1 MMRKSVGLRPFA
13 LGGGSS
19 AQTSSNSASDI
30 SVEYRSRMTSYFTRS
45 ASFQGIANLPKLL
58 QIQGIKP
65 REASQPIS
73 GQALSLA
80 RQGRRGE
87 LQPETCPDKSQ
98 PNVLR
103 QPRSTAVRRARCGI
117 AMPWLLQVP
126 MPSRATICDRLEPQ

>member
-65 REASQPIS
+65 REAGQPIS
-73 GQALSLA
+73 GQALSVGPLPVGWLSMHGAWLA
-80 RQGRRGE
+80 F
-87 LQPETCPDKSQ
+87 PV
-98 PNVLR
+98 VL
-103 QPRSTAVRRARCGI
+103 
-117 AMPWLLQVP
+117 
-126 MPSRATICDRLEPQ
+126 

>member
-73 GQALSLA
+73 GQALRVGRISADDHFEGFAAESAANIRWDFLE
-80 RQGRRGE
+80 RLHLGGRRPAEPG
-87 LQPETCPDKSQ
+87 QNQNSGT
-98 PNVLR
+98 
-103 QPRSTAVRRARCGI
+103 
-117 AMPWLLQVP
+117 MPG
-126 MPSRATICDRLEPQ
+126 SA

>member
-65 REASQPIS
+65 REAGQPIS
-73 GQALSLA
+73 GQALRLVLITSTID
-80 RQGRRGE
+80 RRN
-87 LQPETCPDKSQ
+87 TCPGTSKSLG
-98 PNVLR
+98 LR
-103 QPRSTAVRRARCGI
+103 
-117 AMPWLLQVP
+117 
-126 MPSRATICDRLEPQ
+126 PSRTDYRPLEGAREAHA

>member
-45 ASFQGIANLPKLL
+45 ASFQGIASLPKLL

-73 GQALSLA
+73 GQALRKINIEIVSGALHKSEVTEV
-80 RQGRRGE
+80 E
-87 LQPETCPDKSQ
+87 LSKND
-98 PNVLR
+98 
-103 QPRSTAVRRARCGI
+103 I
-117 AMPWLLQVP
+117 ATGTVVEL
-126 MPSRATICDRLEPQ
+126 S

>member
-65 REASQPIS
+65 REAGQPIS
-73 GQALSLA
+73 GQALRYGSQLLRCRVTRYQKESRF
-80 RQGRRGE
+80 RQGS
-87 LQPETCPDKSQ
+87 KS
-98 PNVLR
+98 
-103 QPRSTAVRRARCGI
+103 G
-117 AMPWLLQVP
+117 
-126 MPSRATICDRLEPQ
+126 SRAIDGPRATGGKRSKVVGRVPL

>member
-45 ASFQGIANLPKLL
+45 ASFQGIPNLPKLL

-73 GQALSLA
+73 GQALIRYQNLLIPRFLERTTRTSA
-80 RQGRRGE
+80 RFRE
-87 LQPETCPDKSQ
+87 IP
-98 PNVLR
+98 
-103 QPRSTAVRRARCGI
+103 
-117 AMPWLLQVP
+117 
-126 MPSRATICDRLEPQ
+126 